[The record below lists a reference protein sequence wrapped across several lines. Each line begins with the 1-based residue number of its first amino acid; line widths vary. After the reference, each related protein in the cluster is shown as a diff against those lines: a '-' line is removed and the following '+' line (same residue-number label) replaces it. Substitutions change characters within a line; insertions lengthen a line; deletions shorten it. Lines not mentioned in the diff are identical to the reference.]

1 MSTHYDRTRVT
12 FHRGNAF
19 TPEGIDAEPFATLTV
34 KDLIE
39 RDLIDLI
46 CGLIRTHV
54 NEKHKDFCNIK
65 LTTEDW
71 DC

>member
-19 TPEGIDAEPFATLTV
+19 DVDGVATKPFATLIV
-34 KDLIE
+34 NDLVE
-39 RDLIDLI
+39 RELIDTI
-46 CGLIRTHV
+46 CTLIRTHV
-54 NEKHKDFCNIK
+54 NETHKDLCNIK
-65 LTTEDW
+65 LSTEDW

>member
-1 MSTHYDRTRVT
+1 MSTHYDRTTVT

-19 TPEGIDAEPFATLTV
+19 APEGITPEPFATLIV
-34 KDLIE
+34 NDLIE

-46 CGLIRTHV
+46 CGVIRTHV
-54 NEKHKDFCNIK
+54 NETHMDFCNIK
-65 LTTEDW
+65 LTSEDW

>member
-1 MSTHYDRTRVT
+1 MEHYDRTTIT

-19 TPEGIDAEPFATLTV
+19 TPEGITPEPFATFIIN
-34 KDLIE
+34 DLVD
-39 RDLIDLI
+39 RDLIDAI
-46 CGLIRTHV
+46 CTMMREHTNKAHA
-54 NEKHKDFCNIK
+54 DFCNIK

>member
-19 TPEGIDAEPFATLTV
+19 TPEGIEAEPFATLTV
-34 KDLIE
+34 KDLVE

-54 NEKHKDFCNIK
+54 NETHKDFCNIK

-71 DC
+71 GC

>member
-19 TPEGIDAEPFATLTV
+19 TPEGIEAEPFATLTV

-54 NEKHKDFCNIK
+54 NETHKDFCNIK
-65 LTTEDW
+65 LTTEEW

>member
-1 MSTHYDRTRVT
+1 MTTHYDRTRVT

-19 TPEGIDAEPFATLTV
+19 SPEGIAPEPFATLTV
-34 KDLIE
+34 NDLIE

-54 NEKHKDFCNIK
+54 NETHMDFCNIK

-71 DC
+71 DA